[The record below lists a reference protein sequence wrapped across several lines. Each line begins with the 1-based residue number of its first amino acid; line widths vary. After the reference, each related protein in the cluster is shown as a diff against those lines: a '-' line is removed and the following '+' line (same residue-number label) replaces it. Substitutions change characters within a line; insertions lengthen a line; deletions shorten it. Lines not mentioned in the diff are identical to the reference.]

1 MKSSAYSLTSV
12 DNLNSFYFYKKTL
25 INPFSLIFQNLNPSI
40 NKGGF
45 TLWVIN

>member
-25 INPFSLIFQNLNPSI
+25 INPFSDFSKSQPLY
-40 NKGGF
+40 K
-45 TLWVIN
+45 